1 MIGKHSGRVLLVV
14 ALMLTA
20 LLALAGGAMA
30 MDAAPAQ
37 AAAAPAALEIGASQ
51 DVTTT
56 EALTDAVPA
65 GPMDIVDTAVA
76 AGSFKTLASALS
88 EKGLVEALKGDGP
101 FTVFAPTDAAFQALP
116 LKERI
121 ALYRGA
127 DTLEQTLLYHV
138 VAGTVMAADITDGM
152 TVETLQGGTLTF
164 GVEGG
169 SVTVNGVPVSKADV
183 EATNGVIHVI
193 DSVLTLSSEAAA
205 PAAVEVTETEVV
217 TEAVEVTETEV
228 VTEAV
233 EVTETEV
240 VTEAAAVAET
250 AVVTEAA
257 AVAETEVVT
266 EAAAVA
272 ETEVVTEAAAVAETE
287 VVTEAAAVAETA
299 VVTEAAEA
307 VATEVVTESMTE
319 APATLP
325 TTGAARQSAGTIVD
339 IAVANP
345 DFSTLVAAVT
355 AAGLVDALSGDG
367 PFTVFA
373 PTNDA
378 FAKIP
383 QDALNALLADP
394 TGDLTQILLYHVV
407 PGKVMAAD
415 VTDGLSAATLQG
427 ATVTFSVVDGVV
439 KINDAVVTVTDI
451 EASNGVIHVIDT
463 VLSLPAVE
471 AAPEVVAE
479 PVAEA
484 PAMTETVEAAA
495 AEVVTETVE
504 AAPAEVVTE
513 TVEAAAAEVVTETV
527 EAAAAEVVTETV
539 EAAAAEVVTETVEAA
554 PAEVVTETVEASPAD
569 AAPETLPVTG
579 GAALPSMNLSLLA
592 GGLVLM
598 ILAMAAFITR
608 RRTA

>member
-76 AGSFKTLASALS
+76 AGSFKTLASALT

-193 DSVLTLSSEAAA
+193 DSVLTLSSEGAA

-228 VTEAV
+228 VTEAA

-240 VTEAAAVAET
+240 VTEAV
-250 AVVTEAA
+250 

-287 VVTEAAAVAETA
+287 VM
-299 VVTEAAEA
+299 TEAAEV

-325 TTGAARQSAGTIVD
+325 TTGAARQPAGSIVD

-345 DFSTLVAAVT
+345 DLSTLVAAAT

-373 PTNDA
+373 PTNAA

-394 TGDLTQILLYHVV
+394 TGDLTQILLYHIV

-415 VTDGLSAATLQG
+415 VSDGLSAATLQG
-427 ATVTFSVVDGVV
+427 AAVTFSVVDGVV

-463 VLSLPAVE
+463 VLSLPAAQDVPEVVVE
-471 AAPEVVAE
+471 AAP
-479 PVAEA
+479 
-484 PAMTETVEAAA
+484 
-495 AEVVTETVE
+495 VE
-504 AAPAEVVTE
+504 AAPV
-513 TVEAAAAEVVTETV
+513 AAA
-527 EAAAAEVVTETV
+527 
-539 EAAAAEVVTETVEAA
+539 
-554 PAEVVTETVEASPAD
+554 P
-569 AAPETLPVTG
+569 APETLPVTG
-579 GAALPSMNLSLLA
+579 VASRPNLSVLI
-592 GGLVLM
+592 GGLVLLL
-598 ILAMAAFITR
+598 LAAAAWIAR
-608 RRTA
+608 RRLA